1 MAAGAHTRKCTPP
14 RGITSAP
21 TGSRRH
27 SVLMGIV
34 RSDQTLCQRARAPR
48 RGTAQRLPPAVDMTT
63 TAPLQLVRRMSWFPT
78 DGTPADVLL
87 TREWLVTNGLGG
99 YASGT
104 VAGVLTRRYHGV
116 LIAALPAPLGR
127 TVLLSRLTE
136 RLRLP
141 EHPPVVLGGDERA
154 DGVPDLAGTQYLQEF
169 RLEAGLP
176 VWRYA
181 IGEWIVEKALL
192 MPHMQNTVH
201 VTYRYLSGEAPLRL
215 TLRPSMEF

>member
-14 RGITSAP
+14 RGLTSAP

-34 RSDQTLCQRARAPR
+34 RRIKRCASEHGRCGEGRHRDCR
-48 RGTAQRLPPAVDMTT
+48 PAIDMTT
-63 TAPLQLVRRMSWFPT
+63 TAPLQLVRRMSWSPT
-78 DGTPADVLL
+78 DGTPAEVLL

-141 EHPPVVLGGDERA
+141 EHPPVVLSGDE
-154 DGVPDLAGTQYLQEF
+154 
-169 RLEAGLP
+169 
-176 VWRYA
+176 
-181 IGEWIVEKALL
+181 
-192 MPHMQNTVH
+192 H
-201 VTYRYLSGEAPLRL
+201 
-215 TLRPSMEF
+215 